1 MGETTSDPEPSFLPT
16 QALDNTMVTVSPE
29 DNNDEATS
37 LSQHLHATE
46 EKSATQ
52 QQTQPVGSSSALLDE
67 APTHDGVEEG
77 GEKRPER
84 EGEGRVM
91 LFIIN
96 ICYEVERYL

>member
-1 MGETTSDPEPSFLPT
+1 MLVMENSNLATTHT
-16 QALDNTMVTVSPE
+16 GGG
-29 DNNDEATS
+29 
-37 LSQHLHATE
+37 
-46 EKSATQ
+46 TQ

-91 LFIIN
+91 LFTIN